1 MRNNVQIENDEV
13 KLASLLSSAAL
24 LVVDDEPGIRNF
36 LKRSLEPKC
45 ALLEVAGNA
54 EDAESLRLRYHF
66 DVLLV
71 DIRLPGLSG
80 LEWMASLRERGVRTH
95 VIYMTGFA
103 DLDMAVAAL
112 RLGADDFIIKPFRVE
127 QILFSIHHA
136 LTRGHIL
143 RENSLLRMQLLQM
156 RSSGE
161 LIGKSIAAKSM
172 IDEAQRLSASK
183 SCLLIQGEV
192 GTGKN
197 LLARTVHKMSRRPGQ
212 LVSLRCSSIDDFA
225 KEVDFFGD
233 EGLFVQAH
241 KGSLLV
247 SDVDLLP
254 LASQAVLMSFL
265 EHGAIDPT
273 AVRSTNTKL
282 DVRVIATTQ
291 ADLQHCVDCGRFR
304 RDLYV
309 HLCALPLR
317 VPALRERSEDL
328 KPLVDLFM
336 QRFAAQHAAEAV
348 ELLHTDWQTLA
359 HYKWPGNVREL
370 RDVVER
376 TVLLGRLPKDS
387 LLVND
392 AKQHWS
398 GPGYPLDQNL
408 ETVERAHIEAV
419 LDSVGNN
426 NSAAARILGVS
437 RKTLE
442 RKKALWSCEQDDQK

>member
-1 MRNNVQIENDEV
+1 MRNIVQIENDEI
-13 KLASLLSSAAL
+13 KSASLLRSAAL

-45 ALLEVAGNA
+45 ALLEVASNA
-54 EDAESLRLRYHF
+54 EEAEALRLRYHF

-80 LEWMASLRERGVRTH
+80 LEWMASLRKRGVRTH

-112 RLGADDFIIKPFRVE
+112 RLGADDFINKPFRVE
-127 QILFSIHHA
+127 QILLSIHRT
-136 LTRGHIL
+136 LTRGYIL

-156 RSSGE
+156 QSSGE
-161 LIGKSIAAKSM
+161 FVGKSAAAKSM

-183 SCLLIQGEV
+183 SCILIQGEI
-192 GTGKN
+192 GSGKN
-197 LLARTVHKMSRRPGQ
+197 LLARTVHEMSRRSGQ
-212 LVSLRCSSIDDFA
+212 LVSLRCSSIDSVAQDLNL
-225 KEVDFFGD
+225 FGD
-233 EGLFVQAH
+233 EGLLAQAH

-254 LASQAVLMSFL
+254 LTFQAKLMSVL
-265 EHGAIDPT
+265 EHGVIDPT
-273 AVRSTNTKL
+273 ALRSKTKL

-291 ADLQHCVDCGRFR
+291 ADLQHCADCGRFR
-304 RDLYV
+304 RDLYA

-328 KPLVDLFM
+328 KPLVDFFM
-336 QRFAAQHAAEAV
+336 QKFAAQSAVEAV
-348 ELLHTDWQTLA
+348 ELLHTDWQKLFD
-359 HYKWPGNVREL
+359 YKWPGNVREL

-376 TVLLGRLPKDS
+376 TVLLGRLPEDS
-387 LLVND
+387 LLVKD
-392 AKQHWS
+392 AKLHWP
-398 GPGYPLDQNL
+398 GPGYPLDQDL

-419 LDSVGNN
+419 LGSVGNN

-442 RKKALWSCEQDDQK
+442 RKKALWYGEQDDQQ

>member
-1 MRNNVQIENDEV
+1 MRNIVQIENDEI
-13 KLASLLSSAAL
+13 KSASLLRSAAL

-45 ALLEVAGNA
+45 ALLEVASNA
-54 EDAESLRLRYHF
+54 EEAEALRLRYHF

-80 LEWMASLRERGVRTH
+80 LEWMASLRKRGVRTH

-112 RLGADDFIIKPFRVE
+112 RLGADDFINKPFRVE
-127 QILFSIHHA
+127 QILLSIHRT
-136 LTRGHIL
+136 LTRGYIL

-156 RSSGE
+156 QSSGE
-161 LIGKSIAAKSM
+161 FVGKSAAAKSM

-183 SCLLIQGEV
+183 SCILIQGEI
-192 GTGKN
+192 GSGKN
-197 LLARTVHKMSRRPGQ
+197 LLARTVHEMSRRSGQ
-212 LVSLRCSSIDDFA
+212 LVSLRCSSIDSVAQDLNL
-225 KEVDFFGD
+225 FGD
-233 EGLFVQAH
+233 EGLLAQAH

-254 LASQAVLMSFL
+254 LTFQAKLMSVL
-265 EHGAIDPT
+265 EHGVIDPT
-273 AVRSTNTKL
+273 ALRSKTKL

-291 ADLQHCVDCGRFR
+291 ADLQHCADCGRFR
-304 RDLYV
+304 RDLYA

-328 KPLVDLFM
+328 KPLVDFFM
-336 QRFAAQHAAEAV
+336 QKFAAQSAVEAV
-348 ELLHTDWQTLA
+348 ELLHTDWQKLFD
-359 HYKWPGNVREL
+359 YKWPGNVREL

-376 TVLLGRLPKDS
+376 TVLLGRLPEDS
-387 LLVND
+387 FLVKD
-392 AKQHWS
+392 AKLHWP
-398 GPGYPLDQNL
+398 GPGYPLDQDL

-419 LDSVGNN
+419 LGSVGNN

-442 RKKALWSCEQDDQK
+442 RKKALWYGEQDDQQ

>member
-1 MRNNVQIENDEV
+1 MQNNVQIENDEIRS
-13 KLASLLSSAAL
+13 ASLLRSAAL

-36 LKRSLEPKC
+36 LKRSLDPKC

-54 EDAESLRLRYHF
+54 EEAEALRLRYHF

-95 VIYMTGFA
+95 VVYMTGFA

-112 RLGADDFIIKPFRVE
+112 RLGADDFIIKPFRVD
-127 QILFSIHHA
+127 QILLSIHRA

-143 RENSLLRMQLLQM
+143 RENSLLRMQLMQM
-156 RSSGE
+156 QSTGE
-161 LIGKSIAAKSM
+161 FVGKSVAAKSM

-192 GTGKN
+192 GSGKN
-197 LLARTVHKMSRRPGQ
+197 LLARTVHEMSRRPGQ
-212 LVSLRCSSIDDFA
+212 LVSLRCASIDSFAQDIDFY
-225 KEVDFFGD
+225 GD
-233 EGLFVQAH
+233 EGLLVQAH
-241 KGSLLV
+241 KGSLLI
-247 SDVDLLP
+247 SDVDQLP
-254 LASQAVLMSFL
+254 LTFQAKLMSLL

-273 AVRSTNTKL
+273 AVRSTTKL

-291 ADLQHCVDCGRFR
+291 ADLQHSVDCGRFR
-304 RDLYV
+304 RDLYA
-309 HLCALPLR
+309 HLSALPLR

-328 KPLVDLFM
+328 KPLVELFM
-336 QRFAAQHAAEAV
+336 QKFAAQHAVEAV
-348 ELLHTDWQTLA
+348 ELLHTDWLKLID
-359 HYKWPGNVREL
+359 YKWPANVREL

-376 TVLLGRLPKDS
+376 TVLLGRLPEDS
-387 LLVND
+387 LLVKD
-392 AKQHWS
+392 TKLKWS
-398 GPGYPLDQNL
+398 GPGYPLDQDL

-442 RKKALWSCEQDDQK
+442 RKKALWYSEQDDQ